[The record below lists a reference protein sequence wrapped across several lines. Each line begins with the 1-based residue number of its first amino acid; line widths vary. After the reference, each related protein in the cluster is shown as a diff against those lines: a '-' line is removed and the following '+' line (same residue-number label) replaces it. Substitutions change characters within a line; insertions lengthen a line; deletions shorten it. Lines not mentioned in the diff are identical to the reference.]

1 MALQVLNIGITLA
14 LAATLVACTSEPE
27 RREGVLEVSPRVSL
41 LDEAVHIR
49 VTGLSA
55 GQRIEL
61 SATGPSLDGTTWS
74 ASATFRAGDDGVVDL
89 ERDAPESGDYT
100 GVDAMGLVAAMT
112 APAGAPAPAPMPAEL
127 AADHTITVAVTD
139 GASAQLSRVA
149 IAPGVTYQQLTA
161 AEHGVAG
168 ILFTPAQ
175 PAGAGVLLIG
185 GAEGGV
191 SPSMVGL
198 GLMLAA
204 HGYPAL
210 ALAYFDAPGL
220 PGELRDV
227 PVEYF
232 AAAATKLPGPVRVV
246 GVSRGSEAALL
257 LSSLYPEL
265 VAGTVVAAP
274 PGRINLG
281 FPNGGYAW
289 TYGNVPRLD
298 IPYNAI
304 SSPVLAVAGT
314 SDTIWP
320 SADNVT
326 NLGDQL
332 GDRLE
337 TLVVEGA
344 GHDVLGLPYL
354 GTKPVAP
361 HPVIGEPASRGGD
374 RQTNEQARRQSW
386 AALLAFLGA
395 A

>member
-1 MALQVLNIGITLA
+1 MALQVLNIGMTLA
-14 LAATLVACTSEPE
+14 LAASLVACTSEPE
-27 RREGVLEVSPRVSL
+27 PREGVLEVSPEVSL

-49 VTGLSA
+49 VTGLSP

-61 SATGPSLDGTTWS
+61 TATGPSLDGSTWS
-74 ASATFRAGDDGVVDL
+74 ASATFRAGDEGVVDL

-100 GVDAMGLVAAMT
+100 GVDGMGLIAAM
-112 APAGAPAPAPMPAEL
+112 ASSDAPAPMPSEL
-127 AADHTITVAVTD
+127 AAEQAITIAVTD

-161 AEHGVAG
+161 ADHGVAG

-191 SPSMVGL
+191 SPNLVGL

-210 ALAYFDAPGL
+210 ALAYFNAPGL
-220 PGELRDV
+220 PNELRDV

-232 AAAATKLPGPVRVV
+232 ATAATKLPGPVRVV

-289 TYGNVPRLD
+289 TYGNMPRLD
-298 IPYNAI
+298 IPYTAI
-304 SSPVLAVAGT
+304 AGPVLAVAGT
-314 SDTIWP
+314 SDTVWP

-337 TLVVEGA
+337 TLVIDGA

-354 GTKPVAP
+354 STNQMAL
-361 HPVIGEPASRGGD
+361 HPVTGEPAQLGGD
-374 RQTNEQARRQSW
+374 RQANEQAHRQSW
-386 AALLAFLGA
+386 DALLSFLGTA
-395 A
+395 